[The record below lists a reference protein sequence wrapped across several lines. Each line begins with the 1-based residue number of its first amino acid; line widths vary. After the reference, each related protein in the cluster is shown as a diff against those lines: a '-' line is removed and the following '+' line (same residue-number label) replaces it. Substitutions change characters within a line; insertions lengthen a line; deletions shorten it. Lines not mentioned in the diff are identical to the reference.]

1 MPKMITAF
9 AVLLA
14 AAFLVSAANA
24 QTRRKPVSKAP
35 AKAALKSVELS
46 SGAVRTPS
54 GLIYMVLKKG
64 TGRLPKAGE
73 TVIYHYMGT
82 FTNGVKFDSSL
93 DRNDPFVFKLAA
105 GQVIKGVDEAIAKL
119 HVGDHAIMILPPEI
133 AYEEKGTRDGVIPP
147 NSTLIFTVEILDIKE
162 TTLSDL
168 LFKLNDKGGSSAMI
182 SRYRELKGTNF
193 DNKKI
198 YANEA
203 ELNTL
208 GYLLLRAKKADDAV
222 AIFKLNVEEYPRSA
236 NVYDSLG
243 EAYVAAGQKQLAIEN
258 YEKALEID
266 PKFASAIRALEKLRS
281 SL

>member
-1 MPKMITAF
+1 MVTAL
-9 AVLLA
+9 AVLFVA
-14 AAFLVSAANA
+14 TFLSTSSDA

-35 AKAALKSVELS
+35 AKVILKPVELS
-46 SGAVRTPS
+46 SGAVRTSS
-54 GLIYMVLKKG
+54 GLTYIILKKG

-93 DRNDPFVFKLAA
+93 DRNDPFVFKLGA
-105 GQVIKGVDEAIAKL
+105 GPVIKGVEEAIAKL

-133 AYEEKGTRDGVIPP
+133 AYGEKGTRNGVIPP
-147 NSTLIFTVEILDIKE
+147 NSTLIFTVEILDVKE

-168 LFKLNDKGGSSAMI
+168 LFKLNDTGGSSAMI
-182 SRYRELKGTNF
+182 SRYRELKSTNF

-208 GYLLLRAKKADDAV
+208 GYLLLRAKKTDDAV

-236 NVYDSLG
+236 NVYDSLA
-243 EAYVAAGQKQLAIEN
+243 EAYVATGQKQLAIEN
-258 YEKALEID
+258 YEKALEIN
-266 PKFASAIRALEKLRS
+266 PKFDSSIKALEKLRS
-281 SL
+281 SP